1 MKRVINKAARA
12 LLGPLFGGALC
23 LLAFSSVKAQH
34 TAPHVNDIRSAE
46 NVDKKALLH
55 DAAVASRLSAVK
67 VLSISTEEIQI
78 LTSSGTYVSLDDRY
92 FILTTAHGINKDC
105 KFIKFIPAAGNGD
118 HVDCQQIIVINSYM
132 DYAIIEVEK
141 IGGSRPI
148 HIDREVPDNREW
160 ATSFAALNELVYSGY
175 PNNMVIVTVE
185 WKVMSYAHG
194 DIVFLHSYGW
204 SGASGSGVF
213 NQNGQL
219 VGYISAL
226 LVGESEHGIDVLED
240 VVIVVPLFNINW
252 SIIYHR

>member
-1 MKRVINKAARA
+1 MKRVINKVAHA
-12 LLGPLFGGALC
+12 LLGLLIVGAFC
-23 LLAFSSVKAQH
+23 LLAFFSVKAQH
-34 TAPHVNDIRSAE
+34 TAPHISDIRSAE
-46 NVDKKALLH
+46 NVDKEALMR
-55 DAAVASRLSAVK
+55 DAAVVSRLSAVK
-67 VLSISTEEIQI
+67 VLSISTEELQF

-105 KFIKFIPAAGNGD
+105 RFIKFIPAAGNGD

-132 DYAIIEVEK
+132 DYAIIEVEE
-141 IGGSRPI
+141 IGGSKPI
-148 HIDREVPDNREW
+148 RIDRDVPNNREW
-160 ATSFAALNELVYSGY
+160 VTSFAALNELVYSGY
-175 PNNMVIVTVE
+175 PNNMGIVTVE
-185 WKVMSYAHG
+185 GKVMSYANG

>member
-23 LLAFSSVKAQH
+23 LLAFSSVKTQH

-141 IGGSRPI
+141 IGSRPI

-175 PNNMVIVTVE
+175 PNNMGIVTVE
-185 WKVMSYAHG
+185 GKVMSYAHG